1 MRVVPLVIAI
11 VIGLVAG
18 TAIVFDVLSTGQA
31 ALITGGLLLGWIL
44 LTYAITTIQAK
55 RFNAECV
62 AAMDLIASG
71 DFEQAERVWAPYTS
85 GLTMPNLVAV
95 SARHNI
101 AWTKL
106 RRGELRQAIDGF
118 LANEQQ
124 HLRWLRT
131 NKLDSVSA
139 LDRALAHA
147 LLNELDQ
154 ARHALAEAG
163 MRSTRAHAMYPV
175 IKAFVDA
182 VIACRDDRAAWAAE
196 HLAKHWSEYEGLA
209 TSDVVRPLQI
219 VRAFAAKTEPV
230 KPAYP
235 DEFAFLAV
243 AWPEMKAFL
252 AST

>member
-1 MRVVPLVIAI
+1 MRVIPLVIAI
-11 VIGLVAG
+11 VIGLLAG

-44 LTYAITTIQAK
+44 LTYVITTIHAK

-62 AAMDLIASG
+62 TAMDLIARG
-71 DFEQAERVWAPYTS
+71 DFDHAERVWTPYTR
-85 GLTMPNLVAV
+85 GVTMPELVAV

-106 RRGELRQAIDGF
+106 RRGQLREAIAGF
-118 LANEQQ
+118 LANEQK

-139 LDRALAHA
+139 LDRALCHA
-147 LLNELDQ
+147 LLNELDP

-163 MRSTRAHAMYPV
+163 MRSTRAHAMYPTM
-175 IKAFVDA
+175 KAFVDA
-182 VIACRDDRAAWAAE
+182 VIACRDGRTEWAAQ
-196 HLAKHWSEYEGLA
+196 HLTKHWSEYEGLA
-209 TSDVVRPLQI
+209 TSDVVRPLGI
-219 VRAFAAKTEPV
+219 IRAFASKEPPAKA
-230 KPAYP
+230 AYP
-235 DEFAFLAV
+235 DEFAFLGV
-243 AWPEMKAFL
+243 EWPEMRAFL